1 MRAAVYIGIVLFV
14 VMCNC
19 IQYCLWFLSGGS
31 IVKINQG
38 IPVYLLVKYGK
49 KASDGVNLN
58 GHGLEITP
66 ESLLD
71 LIYNVI
77 AKAIVFD
84 FVNNLSCKSIKQ

>member
-1 MRAAVYIGIVLFV
+1 MRTSVDIGIVLLV
-14 VMCNC
+14 VVGKC

-49 KASDGVNLN
+49 KAPDGIDLD
-58 GHGLEITP
+58 GHGLEITS

-77 AKAIVFD
+77 AKAIFLD
-84 FVNNLSCKSIKQ
+84 FVKHLTCKSIQQ